1 MDLNPP
7 SGIVKWFNHNLVG
20 PRSLATL
27 KGQLT
32 GVKQPG
38 GSSAISYVRLSDKE
52 ADELIENIKKDPEGF
67 PIFDEDNAPD
77 KREEYQKW
85 IVARYLTKARED
97 GFESRKKEG
106 VKELEEELGPEGLD
120 ELLGL
125 IREEAKVAVASGG
138 GGGSSE
144 SSSSQSQSSSAL
156 AVVPKKPE
164 DLVEEQIDSRIL
176 STIGL
181 KDVFDL
187 TYEEYASLLKEAA
200 VKGRMA
206 NSQMTTE
213 SIELVTNEFKRVKGK
228 TGKFKV
234 KPKKVDINKVLDKKV
249 SSPQKTQLDP
259 QKLLPGSVDNIP
271 EETGDSKRESK
282 TLDKLF
288 EEITNLKQSV
298 SNILSVLK
306 SQFETEKKSDEI
318 DRRNKE
324 KKKKKEREAKLESKK
339 GSGILNK
346 AIDKVQ
352 KPFISFFDRIKQ
364 FFLSILA
371 GGAIDFLLNVLNDPQ
386 ILLKPLQD
394 LVNNIIGFF
403 NNIISWIDNTLIQPL
418 RNIITSMNN
427 SIKSFVDGLN
437 NNLSKIPSWIYQ
449 HTPIQSPQLPN
460 IPKLPTIPQATFAN
474 PVQTQTTGGQVVHV
488 NQISFKGGGP
498 ITPQSGIRIA
508 GLGKDTQLIAAQPGE
523 VMVNKAAAEGV
534 GVENLLTLNSFY
546 GGPGANKPGMAALG
560 NIQTMSSGGYAGGK
574 IKYFSSNDNGN
585 KILSPGQT
593 YTFADLKGHSHNPR
607 MRADGYPKDYTVLH
621 GTDLASSPNA
631 DIPAPLEATVT
642 HKGQFG
648 GYGNGVR
655 IITKAGPIFFAHLSK
670 FGNINVGD
678 KIKAG
683 TIIGT
688 QGNTGKQGMVDHL
701 HIDASPAGHEAFV
714 NFITSGK
721 PIFGSSTSPSGESLG
736 QSSSDVEPNP
746 SASID
751 LTPDKDFVPLEQ
763 LKTLY
768 GEHQTIGM
776 SNIMQNMLPNNSATV
791 SSPSQAPVPT
801 FSSED
806 PLNVTNLV
814 IRSIYNLIG

>member
-1 MDLNPP
+1 MALNPP
-7 SGIVKWFNHNLVG
+7 SGIVKWFNAPIGERGWNSF
-20 PRSLATL
+20 RAE
-27 KGQLT
+27 LT
-32 GVKQPG
+32 GKDYPG
-38 GSSAISYVRLSDKE
+38 TSRKTSYVKLSDKE
-52 ADELIENIKKDPEGF
+52 AEEVIENIKKDSEGI
-67 PIFDEDNAPD
+67 PLFDEVNAPD
-77 KREEYQKW
+77 KREEYQRW
-85 IVARYLTKARED
+85 LVARYLTK
-97 GFESRKKEG
+97 K
-106 VKELEEELGPEGLD
+106 
-120 ELLGL
+120 
-125 IREEAKVAVASGG
+125 REEAFENINKETTESVGGNTAVST
-138 GGGSSE
+138 
-144 SSSSQSQSSSAL
+144 AL

-213 SIELVTNEFKRVKGK
+213 SIELVTGEFKRVKNK

-234 KPKKVDINKVLDKKV
+234 KPKKVDINKVLDKRV
-249 SSPQKTQLDP
+249 ASPQKTQLDP
-259 QKLLPGSVDNIP
+259 QKLLPGSVDNIS
-271 EETGDSKRESK
+271 EETSDSKKESK

-288 EEITNLKQSV
+288 EEISNLKQSV
-298 SNILSVLK
+298 NNILSVLK

-339 GSGILNK
+339 GSGILDK

-418 RNIITSMNN
+418 RDIITSMNN

-449 HTPIQSPQLPN
+449 HTPIQAPQLPD
-460 IPKLPTIPQATFAN
+460 IPKLPTIRQATFAN

-560 NIQTMSSGGYAGGK
+560 NIQTMSSGGYAGK
-574 IKYFSSNDNGN
+574 IKYFSSNGGGN

-593 YTFADLKGHSHNPR
+593 YSYSDLRHHHSGSNTKR
-607 MRADGYPKDYTVLH
+607 TDGYPRDYTVLH
-621 GTDLASSPNA
+621 GTNLQTSPNA
-631 DIPAPLEATVT
+631 DIPVPLNSEVIYKATA
-642 HKGQFG
+642 G
-648 GYGNGVR
+648 GYGNTVVVKNQTGNMLF
-655 IITKAGPIFFAHLSK
+655 GHLSK
-670 FGNINVGD
+670 FGNFKVGD

-688 QGNTGKQGMVDHL
+688 QGKTGGNYVDHL
-701 HIDASPAGHEAFV
+701 HIDANPAGHEAFV

-721 PIFGSSTSPSGESLG
+721 PTFGSTGSSSGDSPG
-736 QSSSDVEPNP
+736 QSSSDMEVTPPAEIQFDPNYRDP
-746 SASID
+746 SFI
-751 LTPDKDFVPLEQ
+751 PLDQ
-763 LKTLY
+763 LKQLE
-768 GEHQTIGM
+768 GANQTIGA
-776 SNIMQNMLPNNSATV
+776 SNIMQNLIPNNSATV